1 MTGLYQCYID
11 MEASKARRDNA
22 PEKAIY
28 YNDSSREWKT
38 ADDIASPETKARLEA
53 FADRLREHERPIDA
67 MNGKRG
73 TAWIGRPPLSII
85 LMQRLNATR
94 I

>member
-1 MTGLYQCYID
+1 MEKLDYIYVRAWHQMTGSYQCYID
-11 MEASKARRDNA
+11 MEASKAR
-22 PEKAIY
+22 
-28 YNDSSREWKT
+28 
-38 ADDIASPETKARLEA
+38 LEA
-53 FADRLREHERPIDA
+53 FAGRLRKHEGQIDA

-73 TAWIGRPPLSII
+73 TAWIGCPPLSII